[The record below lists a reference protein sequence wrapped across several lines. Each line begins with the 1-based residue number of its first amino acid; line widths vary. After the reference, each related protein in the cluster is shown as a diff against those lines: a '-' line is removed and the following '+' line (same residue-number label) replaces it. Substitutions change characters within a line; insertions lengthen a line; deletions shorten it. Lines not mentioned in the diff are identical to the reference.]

1 MHQDAG
7 IIPTVQRQRLRFEGR
22 VQGVGFRATSRAI
35 ASGFA
40 VTGWV
45 RNEPDESV
53 LMEVQGAP
61 DEIDRFLA
69 ALHDRLGRLIRSRTA
84 ETIPPDGSERAF
96 VIRH

>member
-1 MHQDAG
+1 ME
-7 IIPTVQRQRLRFEGR
+7 RRRLHFVGR
-22 VQGVGFRATSRAI
+22 VQGVGFRATSLAI

-61 DEIDRFLA
+61 DEIEGFLR
-69 ALHDRLGRLIRSRTA
+69 ALQARMGRLIRSQTA
-84 ETIPPDGSERAF
+84 ETIPRDGSERAF

>member
-1 MHQDAG
+1 ME
-7 IIPTVQRQRLRFEGR
+7 RRRLRFEGT
-22 VQGVGFRATSRAI
+22 VQGVGFRATSRGI

-53 LMEVQGAP
+53 LMEVQGTT
-61 DEIDRFLA
+61 DEIEGFLR
-69 ALHDRLGRLIRSRTA
+69 ALNARMGRLIRSQTV
-84 ETIPPDGSERAF
+84 ETIARDASEGAF